1 MLCCL
6 SEKKKQHDRIARAI
20 RIHSFELSHFPH
32 FILKHSSL
40 FFPSDFLFL
49 VRRVLMCICELSIV
63 CFLSRFTRFPH
74 SKWMN
79 EFQEKNLAFAP
90 DTLYDEVMNYMCCW
104 EVVWVGLWARTRK
117 AESPWLSPPRSGA
130 CTWTRHGVTLE
141 NLSRKQ
147 FLLHDEVIQL
157 ERLMCHSEGDFS
169 LSFFCFL

>member
-1 MLCCL
+1 MCCCL
-6 SEKKKQHDRIARAI
+6 SEKKTWSNCARDKNSQFWTFTFS
-20 RIHSFELSHFPH
+20 SFHTQTLVT
-32 FILKHSSL
+32 
-40 FFPSDFLFL
+40 FFPFRLPLSL

-74 SKWMN
+74 TKWMN

-141 NLSRKQ
+141 NLSRKW
-147 FLLHDEVIQL
+147 FLLHDEIIQL